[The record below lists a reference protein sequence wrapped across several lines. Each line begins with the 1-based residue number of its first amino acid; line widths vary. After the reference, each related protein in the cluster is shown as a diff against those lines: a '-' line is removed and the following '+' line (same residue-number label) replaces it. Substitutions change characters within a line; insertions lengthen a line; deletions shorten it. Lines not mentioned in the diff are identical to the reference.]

1 MTTTDVKDIVGT
13 FVVKLSV
20 MNIENNFFNTKLSL
34 NENDNNFDVKLNDVN
49 YKRIVIQLRDSVW
62 KNSF

>member
-20 MNIENNFFNTKLSL
+20 MNIENNFLNTKLSL

-49 YKRIVIQLRDSVW
+49 YKRIVI
-62 KNSF
+62 